1 MLWAFRLTALFRASW
16 FAMAGMPDSRAL
28 LLPVIDRPKA
38 AALYHVGVARFELG
52 DVRGAYDD
60 LKEAARIEP
69 QNAHIWQK
77 YEEAYATVEREI
89 AQEHAAQQSRERQVQ
104 SGHFEYLGAP
114 PRFTFVA
121 LSEACMQPLQNVGQV
136 ADADAQDRALA
147 LQAGML
153 RGVLGGDRETHRS
166 GDSHVRGRAIS
177 ESEHWEHL
185 DTRSRTEVE
194 MHASNPRIFIGIG
207 MCWITI
213 LCNVFI
219 HYRYKTSSLP
229 NTLAIFGQVVGIVV
243 VCSFF
248 ACLSWRFLKTSG
260 IRMSLSDGIK
270 LLCFVLIQ
278 CCVCYFYI
286 SGGGGENHRDVQM
299 G

>member
-1 MLWAFRLTALFRASW
+1 
-16 FAMAGMPDSRAL
+16 MAGTHESRAL
-28 LLPVIDRPKA
+28 LLPAIHRPKA
-38 AALYHVGVARFELG
+38 AALYQVGVARFELG
-52 DVRGAYDD
+52 DIRGAYDD

-69 QNAHIWQK
+69 QNVHIWQK
-77 YEEAYATVEREI
+77 YEEAYASVEREI
-89 AQEHAAQQSRERQVQ
+89 AQEHAAQHQASRERQVQ
-104 SGHFEYLGAP
+104 SGHSEYLGAP

-121 LSEACMQPLQNVGQV
+121 STEACMQPLQNVVEV

-166 GDSHVRGRAIS
+166 GGHDQVWHQSDLHVRGRAVS

-185 DTRSRTEVE
+185 DTRYLTEVE
-194 MHASNPRIFIGIG
+194 VRAINPRNFIGIG

-229 NTLAIFGQVVGIVV
+229 NKFAIFWQVAGIVV

-248 ACLSWRFLKTSG
+248 AALSWRFLKTSG
-260 IRMSLSDGIK
+260 FQMSLSDGIK
-270 LLCFVLIQ
+270 ALCFVLIQ
-278 CCVCYFYI
+278 CCVFYFYV
-286 SGGGGENHRDVQM
+286 GGDGNHRDVQV
-299 G
+299 